1 MLEAI
6 LRDVKVKG
14 KKIRNSGY
22 TTGLLKKKNGDVVY
36 ISIPSYKLDTYVSR
50 YGAKDEIKLNL
61 NGESILS
68 RVSVLKRDVLIHNI
82 MNIELLEV

>member
-22 TTGLLKKKNGDVVY
+22 TTGLLKKKSGEVVY

-50 YGAKDEIKLNL
+50 YGAKDEIELNL
-61 NGESILS
+61 IGERVVSK
-68 RVSVLKRDVLIHNI
+68 VSVLKRDVLSHNI